1 MHGPICIFWVN
12 LAPFSPQYYVNA
24 FGAPVGLNV
33 SVQLSG
39 GGGNGLRLAVGAVS
53 ISHRR

>member
-1 MHGPICIFWVN
+1 MHGTICIFWVN

-53 ISHRR
+53 ISHGR